1 MNRNDLFRSF
11 SDVDDEVLLRSEQPP
26 TAHRA
31 RIRIRLAAAT
41 LALFLCV
48 FGCAVLLH
56 PGNPDNAPSTWFIV
70 TAYAVN
76 GDRVEL
82 GANNDCFNSGV
93 SSGVSDGTIFDALF
107 PADVPLFQFTVEP
120 ARTDNDRYFDLAVAY
135 NGIPL
140 ESMESKH
147 LVVFHIMPRSG
158 SEGLYSYEIVGWCEE
173 KADIAITVTDK
184 ERGEIVE
191 ALTVHV
197 RYDVEVQAYQLTA
210 AMDSVENS

>member
-11 SDVDDEVLLRSEQPP
+11 NDVDDEVLLRSEQPL
-26 TAHRA
+26 TRRT
-31 RIRIRLAAAT
+31 RIRSRLLAAT

-48 FGCAVLLH
+48 IGCAVLVAS
-56 PGNPDNAPSTWFIV
+56 GQSGQRPSTWFIV
-70 TAYAVN
+70 TAYAIN

-82 GANNDCFNSGV
+82 GANNVCFNSGV
-93 SSGVSDGTIFDALF
+93 SDGSIFDSLF

-120 ARTDNDRYFDLAVAY
+120 TWTDNDRYFSLDVTY

-147 LVVFHIMPRSG
+147 LVVFHIMPLSG
-158 SEGLYSYEIVGWCEE
+158 SEGSYSYEIVGWCEE
-173 KADIAITVTDK
+173 EADIAITVTDK
-184 ERGEIVE
+184 DRGKIVE

-197 RYDVEVQAYQLTA
+197 RYDAEAGAYQLTTA
-210 AMDSVENS
+210 PDAVENR